1 MRKALVISILI
12 LLPLLSFARDGVG
25 HIYGKVKDAESGEPL
40 VGVVLSLGED
50 YLWATSGSDGSF
62 AFDNVQKGKY
72 ILKAVCLGYVDT
84 TIEVESKGKVEELEI
99 KMSISSL
106 AIEEVVVTAQ
116 RPKDGMST
124 SHIIS
129 REALNH
135 LQMSNMSDMAA
146 LLPGGKTVNPDLTAS
161 KVLSLRSGG
170 SSEGNAAFGTA
181 LEVDGVR
188 LGNNAGLS
196 EMGGIDTRN
205 LSVENIEDIEVIT
218 GVPSAEYGDLN
229 SGMVKIKTKRGRSPY
244 NVTISVN
251 PRTWQLSASKGF
263 DLGKERGILNASL
276 EWARATK
283 QLISPYESYTR
294 RGLTLN
300 YSNTFF
306 KKLRFEAGFAGNIGG
321 MNSKDDPDA
330 YSGAYSK
337 VRDNSFRGNVSLSW
351 LVNKPWIT
359 NLKLNANINFNDNL
373 SRTHK
378 YNDYASSKPAVHS
391 QEQGYYLAEQ
401 LPLNWFSDYMV
412 DSKELDLSAD
422 LKYEW
427 TKKVRGLD
435 SKFKAGLQW
444 KANGNVG
451 QGEYYLDPKLADDGF
466 RPRSFSQ
473 YPFMHNFSIY
483 AEERLKL
490 PVGRTSLEI
499 SAGLRFE
506 NVFIQGSDYK
516 HTNTL
521 SPRLNA
527 RWDFNEHWALRGGW
541 GITEK
546 LPSFFILYPKQEYWD
561 KETFQISYA
570 DKSSYV
576 YYTLPYTMMFNPNL
590 RWQRNNNS
598 EIGLEMNY
606 SGFSVTLVGFYNI
619 TKNPYRISYAY
630 TPFTYTQWTKPEGFS
645 ASENALITVDNRTGE
660 VFIKNSEDEFWTP
673 IASKTQ
679 DKTFIKN
686 TMQKNGEPMY
696 RSGAELTVDFPEIR
710 PIRTSFRVDASYT
723 WTKFKDESISGFYR
737 GGSHSGVSSDGS
749 PVETGRSYEFVGYYP
764 NGDKDNSLI
773 CGKITHNLDANV
785 TAITHIPRAR
795 LIVTCRL
802 EMSILTRSR
811 NIAAPGAKRNE
822 SGYMELWPVEYMDVE
837 TGLVQPFTDEL
848 KSDPRFHDLLLT
860 SSNIY
865 SFDRDGYGFY
875 CCANLSITKEIGK
888 HVSISFFA
896 NNFTNSR
903 PYVISKATGVGAIF
917 TPAFYY
923 GLTCRL
929 KF

>member
-12 LLPLLSFARDGVG
+12 LLPLLSFAREGVG
-25 HIYGKVKDAESGEPL
+25 RIYGKVKDAESGEPL

-84 TIEVESKGKVEELEI
+84 TIEVESRDKVEELEI

-244 NVTISVN
+244 NISVSVN

-490 PVGRTSLEI
+490 PIGRTSLEI

-660 VFIKNSEDEFWTP
+660 IFIKNSEDEFWTP
-673 IASKTQ
+673 MASKTQ

-723 WTKFKDESISGFYR
+723 WTKFKDDSISGFYR

-764 NGDKDNSLI
+764 NGDKGNSLI

-837 TGLVQPFTDEL
+837 TGLIQPFTDEL

-875 CCANLSITKEIGK
+875 CCGNLSITKEIGK

>member
-1 MRKALVISILI
+1 
-12 LLPLLSFARDGVG
+12 
-25 HIYGKVKDAESGEPL
+25 
-40 VGVVLSLGED
+40 
-50 YLWATSGSDGSF
+50 
-62 AFDNVQKGKY
+62 
-72 ILKAVCLGYVDT
+72 
-84 TIEVESKGKVEELEI
+84 
-99 KMSISSL
+99 
-106 AIEEVVVTAQ
+106 
-116 RPKDGMST
+116 MST

-244 NVTISVN
+244 NVTVSVN

-427 TKKVRGLD
+427 TKKVRALD

-660 VFIKNSEDEFWTP
+660 VFIKNSEEEFWTP
-673 IASKTQ
+673 MASKTQ

-723 WTKFKDESISGFYR
+723 WTKFKDDSISGFYR

-764 NGDKDNSLI
+764 NGDKGNSLI

-837 TGLVQPFTDEL
+837 TGLIQPFTDEL